1 MKGHIIIDELFVPE
15 DSVLEK
21 TMIGNMISI
30 KIEVGGSHTSL
41 LEGQVDL
48 TPFKV
53 IAGVVAHFQRKRVF
67 TPIETG
73 VLALT
78 IFYNDNPIYL
88 HLKLLLQRLYLLGPL
103 HELLLRKSNI
113 GLMMLLLT
121 LLVVKLLSVSPP

>member
-78 IFYNDNPIYL
+78 IEASIMTIPFTFTLSFYYRGYICWG
-88 HLKLLLQRLYLLGPL
+88 LYM
-103 HELLLRKSNI
+103 SYC
-113 GLMMLLLT
+113 
-121 LLVVKLLSVSPP
+121 